1 MYTITKYN
9 KMIFSLLVHELKLGT
24 IDQTE
29 ADTEW
34 KLKPY
39 MNTSLKRKHI
49 GDGED
54 A

>member
-1 MYTITKYN
+1 MPPYS
-9 KMIFSLLVHELKLGT
+9 FLLVHEIKLGT

-29 ADTEW
+29 ADIEW

-49 GDGED
+49 SNDDETTT
-54 A
+54 AA